1 MLVNQLLKSR
11 LKCDSADFISV
22 ITSFTGFVPDFCF
35 QVKVIWFFWWI
46 NSRLSAKDASLSF
59 FDKVIYVVT
68 WNFIATFDIRE
79 AENQQNQLSWQN
91 FQEVMFVY
99 ILNRKTEYT
108 QLAVWYTFSKLQW
121 NDVALYHYAII
132 ISVQKLTL
140 VIKSNTTGFL
150 RIQKDN
156 RKILKNL

>member
-1 MLVNQLLKSR
+1 MTPPILYHLQLVLPASYQIFVCRSKSY
-11 LKCDSADFISV
+11 
-22 ITSFTGFVPDFCF
+22 GFFGESTQDCQRRT
-35 QVKVIWFFWWI
+35 QVY
-46 NSRLSAKDASLSF
+46 LF

-121 NDVALYHYAII
+121 NDVAHYHYAII